1 LKTEIGEQIVG
12 AYLKYIKNCEIIT
25 YNVRSPGGGL
35 EGLNEFDVIG
45 FNFEERKV
53 FIAEVT
59 THICGT
65 LYYNYENTIKKIK
78 DKHRRQIIYAEKYLK
93 DFSTIEFMF
102 WSPRVPEGKLMKELE
117 KIDGIKYVINKE
129 YRKAIEELIRYTKD
143 KDNDLGNDF

>member
-93 DFSTIEFMF
+93 
-102 WSPRVPEGKLMKELE
+102 ELTTYAE
-117 KIDGIKYVINKE
+117 YKNPTAFNLLFDIYLAKKILQIC
-129 YRKAIEELIRYTKD
+129 
-143 KDNDLGNDF
+143 